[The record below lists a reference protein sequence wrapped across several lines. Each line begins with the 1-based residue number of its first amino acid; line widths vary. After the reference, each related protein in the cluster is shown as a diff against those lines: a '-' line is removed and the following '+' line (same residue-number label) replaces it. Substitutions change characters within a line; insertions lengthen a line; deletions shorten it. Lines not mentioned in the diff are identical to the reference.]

1 MADDNKDK
9 TTDDKSTHEH
19 LREKPKAISKATFD
33 EATGTLTLKL
43 ASEEELAENDRLLA
57 MENDQGTIK
66 E

>member
-1 MADDNKDK
+1 MAGDNKEK

-33 EATGTLTLKL
+33 EATGTLTLRL
-43 ASEEELAENDRLLA
+43 ASEEEIAENDRLLA